1 MKVKEL
7 ITMARSLM
15 MDNMSSTHLDV
26 YAMTHVNVLI
36 AELFEENNG
45 LRSKKNKTRLYQI
58 PIVKSED
65 DELIYEEEML
75 YNINLFLSEIRQVV
89 ILMQVAHISKNKA
102 CISHIF
108 IDIIEIGYHQLSPSI
123 EMVKR
128 LIRLGYLSKAFVKV
142 AY

>member
-7 ITMARSLM
+7 ITTARSLM

-45 LRSKKNKTRLYQI
+45 LRSKRNKTRLYQI
-58 PIVKSED
+58 PIVKTED

-75 YNINLFLSEIRQVV
+75 YNIMPKGLAARFLQDEDDRSRYTM
-89 ILMQVAHISKNKA
+89 MQTEYMNARSAHIVLVCDEGWN
-102 CISHIF
+102 
-108 IDIIEIGYHQLSPSI
+108 
-123 EMVKR
+123 V
-128 LIRLGYLSKAFVKV
+128 
-142 AY
+142 

>member
-45 LRSKKNKTRLYQI
+45 LRLKKNKTRL
-58 PIVKSED
+58 
-65 DELIYEEEML
+65 
-75 YNINLFLSEIRQVV
+75 
-89 ILMQVAHISKNKA
+89 
-102 CISHIF
+102 
-108 IDIIEIGYHQLSPSI
+108 
-123 EMVKR
+123 
-128 LIRLGYLSKAFVKV
+128 
-142 AY
+142 